1 MNIILDTIL
10 VKRCGEEESKSFQKY
25 IEILQGYGLIYL
37 IPIKCSL

>member
-10 VKRCGEEESKSFQKY
+10 VKRCGEEESESFQKY
-25 IEILQGYGLIYL
+25 IEILQGDGLIYL